1 MSCPLSVSMSVL
13 GGKAGQAWARG
24 ADSDRGATAQARDV
38 CRCRR
43 LVLEDSWSP
52 AAAGALAARGRV
64 RAPRGWTHACIALSS
79 IVGAMGRMWVRLW
92 EKMWGYGRLAGGT
105 HAGERRRC
113 GVMRGC
119 ICPSRDWGR
128 CDPGHWCTPG
138 PEGRT
143 PTSSAGCLCLR
154 MHWMQRPVPGISNS
168 VTRCACSATR
178 GHQAGDKGGVTKP
191 KKWTAWAV
199 RDLGAGCGY
208 GRRVKDDGTSGRAS
222 NGRSH
227 SHPYPLSTAKCQ
239 PGSFLFVV

>member
-1 MSCPLSVSMSVL
+1 MQARPWAVEQLQNPSVFRRKLHDQELGQMGTDTQTNDAGYTTADWSRKINNSATLPDGHRAYVKYILLARMSRPLSVSMSVL
-13 GGKAGQAWARG
+13 GAKAGQAWARG
-24 ADSDRGATAQARDV
+24 AGSDRRATAQARDV

-92 EKMWGYGRLAGGT
+92 EKVWGYGRRAGGT

-119 ICPSRDWGR
+119 ICPSRDLGR

-138 PEGRT
+138 PCRRIEG
-143 PTSSAGCLCLR
+143 
-154 MHWMQRPVPGISNS
+154 
-168 VTRCACSATR
+168 
-178 GHQAGDKGGVTKP
+178 
-191 KKWTAWAV
+191 
-199 RDLGAGCGY
+199 
-208 GRRVKDDGTSGRAS
+208 
-222 NGRSH
+222 
-227 SHPYPLSTAKCQ
+227 
-239 PGSFLFVV
+239 